1 MIFPNINY
9 SGLFVKK
16 KLYIE
21 AFWTYFSLFGLI
33 YAKNHTE
40 FRHFY
45 VKINI
50 FTTFHEISFHY

>member
-1 MIFPNINY
+1 M
-9 SGLFVKK
+9 
-16 KLYIE
+16 
-21 AFWTYFSLFGLI
+21 AFWAYFSLFGHI

-40 FRHFY
+40 FGYFC